1 MPAPDKKRFAS
12 SLRRPSPVTKK
23 DYATGR
29 ASFRYGEIRVLDCD
43 GAVQRNF
50 GIDMWFMSGHAPRP
64 IGVQVNPRI
73 TEGN

>member
-1 MPAPDKKRFAS
+1 MYESRGVQAVFLNQQNAI
-12 SLRRPSPVTKK
+12 

-29 ASFRYGEIRVLDCD
+29 ASFRCGEIRVLDCD

-64 IGVQVNPRI
+64 IGVQVNPGI